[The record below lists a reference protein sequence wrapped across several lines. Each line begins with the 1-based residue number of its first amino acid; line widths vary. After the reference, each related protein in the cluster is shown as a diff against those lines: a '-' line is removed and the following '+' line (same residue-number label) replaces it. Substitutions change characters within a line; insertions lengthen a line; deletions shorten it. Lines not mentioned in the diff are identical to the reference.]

1 MKKYCNICADAK
13 NYSEIIACNICD
25 YECCKK
31 CMKQYIST
39 LSKDKINCMNDKCR
53 VLFTRKTLTNLLG
66 ITYITKDFKSI
77 VNKVRIDKQISL
89 LSTFQEAARLEI
101 QIEKESDEL
110 AKLMYIAN
118 NIRNSINSL
127 KDTLIL
133 NDINKVKKT
142 YIRPCSD
149 GECNGFLNSIYKC
162 ELCNKI
168 TCKDCLEII
177 KTEDHICD
185 PDTKATADI
194 IKKDTKHCPTCGTGI
209 YKIDGCFGENTEMLL
224 WNGTI
229 KKVQDIQVG
238 DILIGD
244 DGNPRNVLR
253 IFNGEDNLYK
263 VNQTNGISYVV
274 NSKHELVLKFT
285 GNNIIIKKSDNN
297 YIINIFDINNFKRK
311 KLSFNSY
318 DEAIKKKLELE
329 DYYKIKAEDFNNINI
344 NIKKELC
351 GFKSNNLINWKYKGV
366 DIDPYI
372 LGVWIGDGDKTG
384 AGISANPKDIEILEY
399 VYEWCE
405 KNNLEMI
412 HEKAYKF
419 RIRKKLING
428 IFAIGH
434 GTTSDNCKGCKD
446 LLNKTKSKSIICDKP
461 NIIYNINNIKEKN
474 NTFIYNLKKYNL
486 INNKNI
492 PEDFIINSEEVRL
505 NIIAGII
512 DTDGWVGNNGKRIV
526 IVQTNFK
533 IVKIIEL
540 IAKSLGFYVNIT
552 ANERINEIIF
562 NKQPKNYQKIY
573 KINISGNNINKIPT
587 KLYRKKCNSS
597 NYNKDIYKTQITV
610 EPIGRGKYYGFEL
623 DNNNLFVL
631 PDMTVVKNCDQIWCT
646 LCQTAF
652 SWKTGIIE
660 QGRIHNPHY
669 YEFLR
674 NQANGEIPREEE
686 LIERFNNNNHCRVID
701 NTVLLVC
708 TNVYRHNLNLAI
720 RNIAK
725 YLMDFIRYHNHLIAT
740 NADLFRQLVNF
751 DEKIKRSNIDYLK
764 KVINK
769 DNYDRKIIYYE
780 NKKEIFMEKQ
790 MIMETLINTTNDIF
804 MVYYDTYIY
813 NINNDNLKI
822 MQTEVIK
829 IDKILCDFI
838 EYCINEDQ
846 KMIQLYN
853 SRSELQIYNYPKFI
867 L

>member
-31 CMKQYIST
+31 CMKQYILT

-89 LSTFQEAARLEI
+89 LSTFQESARLEI
-101 QIEKESDEL
+101 QIEKETGEL
-110 AKLMYIAN
+110 AKLLSIAN

-162 ELCNKI
+162 ELCKKI

-209 YKIDGCFGENTEMLL
+209 YKIDGC
-224 WNGTI
+224 
-229 KKVQDIQVG
+229 
-238 DILIGD
+238 
-244 DGNPRNVLR
+244 
-253 IFNGEDNLYK
+253 
-263 VNQTNGISYVV
+263 
-274 NSKHELVLKFT
+274 
-285 GNNIIIKKSDNN
+285 
-297 YIINIFDINNFKRK
+297 
-311 KLSFNSY
+311 
-318 DEAIKKKLELE
+318 
-329 DYYKIKAEDFNNINI
+329 
-344 NIKKELC
+344 
-351 GFKSNNLINWKYKGV
+351 
-366 DIDPYI
+366 
-372 LGVWIGDGDKTG
+372 
-384 AGISANPKDIEILEY
+384 
-399 VYEWCE
+399 
-405 KNNLEMI
+405 
-412 HEKAYKF
+412 
-419 RIRKKLING
+419 
-428 IFAIGH
+428 
-434 GTTSDNCKGCKD
+434 
-446 LLNKTKSKSIICDKP
+446 
-461 NIIYNINNIKEKN
+461 
-474 NTFIYNLKKYNL
+474 
-486 INNKNI
+486 
-492 PEDFIINSEEVRL
+492 
-505 NIIAGII
+505 
-512 DTDGWVGNNGKRIV
+512 
-526 IVQTNFK
+526 
-533 IVKIIEL
+533 
-540 IAKSLGFYVNIT
+540 
-552 ANERINEIIF
+552 
-562 NKQPKNYQKIY
+562 
-573 KINISGNNINKIPT
+573 
-587 KLYRKKCNSS
+587 
-597 NYNKDIYKTQITV
+597 
-610 EPIGRGKYYGFEL
+610 
-623 DNNNLFVL
+623 
-631 PDMTVVKNCDQIWCT
+631 DQIWCT

-669 YEFLR
+669 YDFLR
-674 NQANGEIPREEE
+674 KQGNGEIPREEE
-686 LIERFNNNNHCRVID
+686 LIERFNNNNQCRIID
-701 NTVLLVC
+701 NNVLLVC
-708 TNVYRHNLNLAI
+708 TNVYRNNLNLAI

-725 YLMDFIRYHNHLIAT
+725 YLMDFIRYHNHLIAI
-740 NADLFRQLVNF
+740 NADLFRQLVHF
-751 DEKIKRSNIDYLK
+751 DEKIKRNNIDYLK

-769 DNYDRKIIYYE
+769 ENFDRKIIYYE

-838 EYCINEDQ
+838 EYCINEDR

-853 SRSELQIYNYPKFI
+853 SRSELLIYNYPKFI

>member
-224 WNGTI
+224 WNGII

-285 GNNIIIKKSDNN
+285 DSDN
-297 YIINIFDINNFKRK
+297 
-311 KLSFNSY
+311 
-318 DEAIKKKLELE
+318 
-329 DYYKIKAEDFNNINI
+329 YYKIKAEDFNDN
-344 NIKKELC
+344 NIKKEFY
-351 GFKSNNLINWKYKGV
+351 GFKSNLNL
-366 DIDPYI
+366 
-372 LGVWIGDGDKTG
+372 
-384 AGISANPKDIEILEY
+384 
-399 VYEWCE
+399 
-405 KNNLEMI
+405 
-412 HEKAYKF
+412 
-419 RIRKKLING
+419 
-428 IFAIGH
+428 
-434 GTTSDNCKGCKD
+434 
-446 LLNKTKSKSIICDKP
+446 
-461 NIIYNINNIKEKN
+461 
-474 NTFIYNLKKYNL
+474 
-486 INNKNI
+486 
-492 PEDFIINSEEVRL
+492 
-505 NIIAGII
+505 
-512 DTDGWVGNNGKRIV
+512 
-526 IVQTNFK
+526 
-533 IVKIIEL
+533 
-540 IAKSLGFYVNIT
+540 
-552 ANERINEIIF
+552 
-562 NKQPKNYQKIY
+562 
-573 KINISGNNINKIPT
+573 
-587 KLYRKKCNSS
+587 
-597 NYNKDIYKTQITV
+597 TQITV

-769 DNYDRKIIYYE
+769 DNFDRKIIYYE